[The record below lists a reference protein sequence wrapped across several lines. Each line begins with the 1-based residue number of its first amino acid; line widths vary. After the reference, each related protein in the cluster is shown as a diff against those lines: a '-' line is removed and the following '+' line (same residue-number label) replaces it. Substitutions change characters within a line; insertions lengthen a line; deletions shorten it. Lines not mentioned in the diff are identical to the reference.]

1 MFSGMGG
8 MLMSGMAFG
17 AGSEIAHSAIRS
29 VTGGGSSHNQ

>member
-1 MFSGMGG
+1 MSGMGG

-29 VTGGGSSHNQ
+29 VTGKLNRKF